1 MVTIRLLVAMTIG
14 ALVAAL
20 GALFLGEYEFD
31 EWLPIAAG
39 PLLALIVAEIVVS
52 VGRHRSATLA
62 GILAVWSAT
71 AVLLAGYL
79 DTNVNEP
86 IKSGAYL
93 SAGLAA
99 LAAALRANDW
109 RAAYRARSS
118 SSEHDDSSTIATRSS
133 PSEAG
138 SGS

>member
-1 MVTIRLLVAMTIG
+1 MVTLRLLVAMTLG

-39 PLLALIVAEIVVS
+39 PLLGLIVAEIVVS
-52 VGRHRSATLA
+52 LGKHRSATMA

-71 AVLLAGYL
+71 AIVLAGYL

-86 IKSGAYL
+86 IKTGAYV
-93 SAGLAA
+93 SAA
-99 LAAALRANDW
+99 LAAVAAAVRTNDW
-109 RAAYRARSS
+109 RGTYRARSATSEQENSSTTATRPS
-118 SSEHDDSSTIATRSS
+118 SSEA
-133 PSEAG
+133 P

>member
-1 MVTIRLLVAMTIG
+1 MVTIRLLVAMTLG
-14 ALVAAL
+14 ALVATL

-39 PLLALIVAEIVVS
+39 PLLGLIVAEIVVS
-52 VGRHRSATLA
+52 LGRHRSPTMAA
-62 GILAVWSAT
+62 ILAVWSAT

-99 LAAALRANDW
+99 LAAALRAGDW
-109 RAAYRARSS
+109 RERYRARSS
-118 SSEHDDSSTIATRSS
+118 TSEQDDSDTTATRSA
-133 PSEAG
+133 PADAPLG
-138 SGS
+138 A